1 MSFESMKF
9 SKTSRMIVET
19 CAAVKPGENV
29 VIVTD
34 TNKLTIAESLASACE
49 AVGAETVICIMTPRK
64 MHGNAPPPVVAAA
77 MLGAQVILTPT
88 TYSFSHTDAA
98 IASMAKGA
106 RRVTLREVTEDTY
119 VNGAIAADYNQV
131 FADSKAVAELL
142 TKASTIRMTT
152 ALGTDITLSAAGR
165 TATFLGGIACPPR
178 MSTPMPAGEGALAP
192 VEGSTE
198 GILVVDHAIDG
209 IGLLSEPV
217 TFTIEH
223 GRVVD
228 IKGGKEVTLLR
239 EIMGADEC
247 STNIAEFA
255 IGTNP
260 LSRLLGN
267 VMEDK
272 MKQGCVHIA
281 IGDNHSLGG
290 SVKCRIHLDMVIL
303 RPSVWLGG
311 KAIVTNGELII

>member
-1 MSFESMKF
+1 
-9 SKTSRMIVET
+9 MIVET
-19 CAAVKPGENV
+19 CAGVKPGENV
-29 VIVTD
+29 IIVAD
-34 TNKLTIAESLASACE
+34 TNTLSIAESLAGACQ

-64 MHGNAPPPVVAAA
+64 MHGNEPPPVVAAA

-98 IASMAKGA
+98 IAAMRKGT

-119 VNGAIAADYNQV
+119 VHGAIAADYAKV
-131 FADSKAVAELL
+131 FADSKAVAEVL

-152 ALGTDITLSAAGR
+152 ALGTDITLSVKGR
-165 TATFLGGIACPPR
+165 TGTFLGGIACPPR
-178 MSTPMPAGEGALAP
+178 MSTPMPAGEGAVAP
-192 VEGSTE
+192 IEGTTE
-198 GILVVDHAIDG
+198 GTLIVDHAIDG

-217 TFTIEH
+217 TFTIRR

-228 IKGGKEVTLLR
+228 IKGGKEVALLR
-239 EIMGADEC
+239 EIMGPDEC

-260 LSRLLGN
+260 LSRMTGN

-290 SVKCRIHLDMVIL
+290 SVNCPIHLDMVIL
-303 RPSVWLGG
+303 NPSVWMDG
-311 KAIVTNGELII
+311 KAVVVNGDLTIATYR